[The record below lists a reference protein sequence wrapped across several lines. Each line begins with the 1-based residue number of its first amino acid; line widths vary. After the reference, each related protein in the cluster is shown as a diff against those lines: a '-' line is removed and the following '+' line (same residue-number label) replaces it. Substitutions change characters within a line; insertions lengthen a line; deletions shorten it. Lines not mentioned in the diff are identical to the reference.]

1 MLTITPRALTIIQ
14 RVTSHPSMEETAGV
28 RIARRVDPSAP
39 MEVSTVQGPRPGD
52 RVVEHGG
59 GLLYVAPEA
68 ARRVADRELDAVTE
82 ADGRVQFILKAAA

>member
-1 MLTITPRALTIIQ
+1 
-14 RVTSHPSMEETAGV
+14 
-28 RIARRVDPSAP
+28 